1 MISSQVSSVLNR
13 LRGQGADFEFL
24 ADVLQD
30 ALAASQADFVGQM
43 RIEMDERQIGAEVQP
58 PNKPN
63 LEHDL
68 PTPLTVVN
76 NYAFFKPEDEGPSG
90 GYSMRII
97 GPMNITPN
105 REDDVVFDG
114 RDGTLIIK
122 RLILNGVEVI
132 LEDC

>member
-76 NYAFFKPEDEGPSG
+76 RFAFMKPGDTGSSG

-97 GPMNITPN
+97 GPLQITPN
-105 REDDVVFDG
+105 RDGDVALDIP
-114 RDGTLIIK
+114 DGTIVCD
-122 RLILNGVEVI
+122 RLILGGTEVI